1 MSQSMGIVQL
11 TCPHPAGE
19 RDAESGRRV
28 ATLFLERRLRDLRW
42 LPRPRMGSP
51 GHRRRAP
58 VREDQ
63 PGRVPGRPE
72 LDHHPQEARDT
83 SAPASTASISTRS
96 RSTTTRDVERL
107 LADAGIVR
115 HRGKIEAA
123 INNAGRAIELQR
135 EFGSLARYFWQ
146 YEVDARKR
154 PKKLTVDVLRTFTTA
169 PEAIALSKDLKKRG
183 WKFVG
188 PTTMY
193 AFMQAMGL
201 VNDHQHDCHVR
212 GVVTNSAASWRVPE
226 MRQKR
231 AHPGRC
237 ARCGSSRSFRIIWR
251 SRAGCGSG

>member
-1 MSQSMGIVQL
+1 MPKAAAALQRCFWVDGSAL
-11 TCPHPAGE
+11 Y
-19 RDAESGRRV
+19 DAYHDHE
-28 ATLFLERRLRDLRW
+28 W
-42 LPRPRMGSP
+42 
-51 GHRRRAP
+51 
-58 VREDQ
+58 
-63 PGRVPGRPE
+63 GRPVTDDIRLFE
-72 LDHHPQEARDT
+72 KISLEGFQAGLSWITILKKREHFRAGFDGFDFHKVARYT
-83 SAPASTASISTRS
+83 E
-96 RSTTTRDVERL
+96 RDVERL

-146 YEVDARKR
+146 YEVDVSGR
-154 PKKLTVDVLRTFTTA
+154 PKKLTVDVLRSFTTA

-212 GVVTNSAASWRVPE
+212 GEIDA
-226 MRQKR
+226 KR
-231 AHPGRC
+231 KALQRP
-237 ARCGSSRSFRIIWR
+237 
-251 SRAGCGSG
+251 